1 MIEPSDG
8 CQGDAKLVTPSDEA
22 KQPEESLPKA
32 DESGDHKNSIGK
44 LHNLSRYSVFVASVM
59 T

>member
-44 LHNLSRYSVFVASVM
+44 LHNLPRY
-59 T
+59 